1 MARKASGQ
9 DGSYIRVI
17 IPAFDEDNTDS
28 VHNNDGVG
36 TLVSG
41 LKDEL
46 ITAMPK
52 RQVLINKS

>member
-9 DGSYIRVI
+9 DGSYVRMI
-17 IPAFDEDNTDS
+17 IPAFDEDNTDG